1 MLKVQIECV
10 TFFKKDLVKVKVS
23 PDGCHESSSQT
34 RRFIIGNVPLRG
46 YQDDVPNPMQDQMP
60 KQNITTVEHYQT
72 TPHFGPVV
80 TQPMPNASP
89 YPAPSPFPQPQP
101 FPGANPPYPGGIAPY
116 PGANPPYPG
125 ASPPYPAPNQSY
137 PGASPY
143 PNPPAPYPGASPY
156 PGGAQPFPSPFSN
169 ASAPGVMPPT
179 PDTAD
184 NRLGT
189 KGGGLVGYGVLSGL
203 GLGYG
208 ELALGYG
215 QLALGALVISVDFY
229 RDGLAGTVTGGRQ
242 LHLHSQRARAATH
255 GTYYFFKLHA
265 NGLLEID
272 VVEMGMKNHE
282 LVPGSLV
289 ASIANLRHGGVH
301 KLMKELCKHRLLTYE
316 RGKHYDGYRLTNAG
330 YDYLALKALTNRKVI
345 ASFGNQIGVGK
356 ESNIYIVADEDHNPL
371 CLKLHRYFDRDV
383 RCVRE
388 FFKKRFGYESSLY
401 PKFSDLER
409 DDDIDKEVACSG
421 YRRAGD
427 VDDDLLQVD
436 ASIQN
441 DEKKAAIEH
450 ITHKTV
456 SLDIRDPEEAPD
468 LVQAPEDSVPE
479 LPEIPGVPALDK
491 NSQKYRLAMI
501 EKALSDVRSMRTYTS
516 ASTIAPEVVK
526 QQVKKNLDVR
536 QKRME
541 RKKAIAKGEASA
553 VTRQRRDNRETSGAC
568 GHFVLKEPMIMG
580 HEASGVVAKPLSV
593 GIHACRRANVTA
605 GDCVLVLGAGPIGLD
620 SEAALVARIHQLLGE
635 HPDKTFDAS
644 GAQATVRLALMS
656 GGVAV
661 LVGMGSPEL
670 TVPLAGAMSREVDIR
685 GIFRYVNEYPIALAM
700 VASGKI
706 NVKPLV
712 THHFA
717 LEDTLKAYEV
727 ARQGAGIKVMIHVQ
741 PRDTNNKQKF

>member
-1 MLKVQIECV
+1 MTPQMLRRHRISTPLIQPNLTLGLGGGCDESFSRMVSNLSLEGGRRASLCGNMGFDEGRIILDSENGAYYAGQTVHAKLVFDLDKVKTFRGIYAKIKGFCKVHWTSSHTRRVPDGQGGYRSETYTENHESHEHEFPFTFPLPDNCPSSFEGEYGHIRYQLKVVVDRAFKFDQEKKISLRFEDSYCCCCTSSGVCETFVKLPKAGYCPGQVIPIE
-10 TFFKKDLVKVKVS
+10 VKVS

-184 NRLGT
+184 N
-189 KGGGLVGYGVLSGL
+189 
-203 GLGYG
+203 
-208 ELALGYG
+208 
-215 QLALGALVISVDFY
+215 
-229 RDGLAGTVTGGRQ
+229 
-242 LHLHSQRARAATH
+242 
-255 GTYYFFKLHA
+255 
-265 NGLLEID
+265 N
-272 VVEMGMKNHE
+272 
-282 LVPGSLV
+282 
-289 ASIANLRHGGVH
+289 
-301 KLMKELCKHRLLTYE
+301 
-316 RGKHYDGYRLTNAG
+316 DGYRLTNAG

-580 HEASGVVAKPLSV
+580 HEASGVVAKVTIMPTDHH
-593 GIHACRRANVTA
+593 GI
-605 GDCVLVLGAGPIGLD
+605 PIYDITG
-620 SEAALVARIHQLLGE
+620 H
-635 HPDKTFDAS
+635 
-644 GAQATVRLALMS
+644 
-656 GGVAV
+656 
-661 LVGMGSPEL
+661 
-670 TVPLAGAMSREVDIR
+670 VDIKHANQ
-685 GIFRYVNEYPIALAM
+685 FP
-700 VASGKI
+700 
-706 NVKPLV
+706 
-712 THHFA
+712 
-717 LEDTLKAYEV
+717 
-727 ARQGAGIKVMIHVQ
+727 RQHLRLG
-741 PRDTNNKQKF
+741 